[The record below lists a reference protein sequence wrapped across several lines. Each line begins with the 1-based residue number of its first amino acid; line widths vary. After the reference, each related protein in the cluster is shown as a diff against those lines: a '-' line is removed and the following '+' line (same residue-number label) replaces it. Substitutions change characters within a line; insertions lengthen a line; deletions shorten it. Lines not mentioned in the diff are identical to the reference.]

1 MGSTGHLIRLAAVIM
16 GVAASGP
23 LAAQQPAAVDFTRE
37 VQPILAKHCFQCH
50 GPSDAESGLRLS
62 SRDAALQPADSGLAA
77 MVPGDARASELI
89 RRVST
94 DEELER
100 MPPDGPGLSAEQ
112 IGVLR
117 RWIDQGAPWQD
128 HWAFRP
134 RQTPEPPEVAD
145 ADWVRNPIDAFILAR
160 LEQHGLKPAPPA
172 ERLAL
177 LRRAHFDLT
186 GLPPTPDA
194 VAEFLA
200 DDSPDAFEK
209 VVDRLL
215 DSPHYG
221 ERWGRHWLDLVR
233 FAETNSFERD
243 SVKPHAWR
251 YRDYVI
257 RSLNDD
263 KPYDQFLREQLAGDE
278 LPSPTADSVIATGF
292 YRLGVWDD
300 EPADRL
306 LATYDHL
313 DDLLTTVGQAFLGL
327 TVNCAR
333 CHDHKIDPITQ
344 HDYYGLLAFLHNLTP
359 MAKSGPQ
366 IEAPIVLADGQTGHA
381 LAVSE
386 RGPRAPETFVLLRG
400 NPQVRGA
407 AVEPSFPAILDSRP
421 AEIAKSA
428 ADAKT
433 SGRRRVLADWIA
445 SADNPL
451 TARAMANRIWQ
462 HHFGRGI
469 VRSPNNFG
477 QNGLPPTHPELLD
490 WLAGQ
495 LIDGGWRLKSMH
507 RLIMLSSTYRM
518 SSQSDAMAFERDP
531 ANDLFWRFDLRR
543 LSAEEIRDSVLAING
558 RLNPQ
563 MFGPGFFEEI
573 SAEVL
578 AGQSRPGD
586 GWGKSPPEQ
595 QARRAVY
602 IHVKRSLLT
611 PLLEAFDLADP
622 DGSCEARF
630 VTTQPAQAL
639 AMLNGKF
646 MNDQAAHFASRLR
659 REAPEGA
666 AAQVRRAWQ
675 LALGRDP
682 DEANEQRALAV
693 IEALQQHHGV
703 GPDEALNYYCLLVY
717 NLNEFLYLD

>member
-1 MGSTGHLIRLAAVIM
+1 MLGGAV
-16 GVAASGP
+16 
-23 LAAQQPAAVDFTRE
+23 AQEPATVDFARD
-37 VQPILAKHCFQCH
+37 VQPVLAKHCFQCH

-62 SRDAALQPADSGLAA
+62 SREAALQPADSGQSAI
-77 MVPGDARASELI
+77 VPGDAKSSELI
-89 RRVST
+89 RRISSD
-94 DEELER
+94 DEFER
-100 MPPDGPGLSAEQ
+100 MPPDEPPLTAEQ
-112 IGVLR
+112 IRVFR
-117 RWIDQGAPWQD
+117 RWIDQGANWQE
-128 HWAFRP
+128 HWAFQP
-134 RQTPEPPEVAD
+134 RRNPTPPAVAD

-160 LEQHGLKPAPPA
+160 LEANGLSPAPPS

-186 GLPPTPDA
+186 GLPPTPEA

-200 DDSPDAFEK
+200 DESPDAFER
-209 VVDRLL
+209 VVDGLL

-221 ERWGRHWLDLVR
+221 ERWARHWLDLVR

-257 RSLNDD
+257 RALNDD
-263 KPYDQFLREQLAGDE
+263 KPYDQFIREQLAGDE
-278 LPSPTADSVIATGF
+278 LPEPTADSIIATGF

-333 CHDHKIDPITQ
+333 CHDHKIDPFTQ
-344 HDYYGLLAFLHNLTP
+344 QDYYGLLAFFHNLTP
-359 MAKSGPQ
+359 MAKNGPQ
-366 IEAPIVLADGQTGHA
+366 IEVPIDLPDGQTGKA

-400 NPQVRGA
+400 NPQVKGE
-407 AVEPSFPAILDSRP
+407 AVAPSFPAVLDSRP
-421 AEIAKSA
+421 ATIVSPA
-428 ADAKT
+428 ADTKT
-433 SGRRRVLADWIA
+433 TGRRRVLADWLA
-445 SADNPL
+445 SPDNPL
-451 TARAMANRIWQ
+451 TARVMANRIWQ

-495 LIDGGWRLKSMH
+495 LIDHGWRLKAMH
-507 RLIMLSSTYRM
+507 RTIMLSNTYQM
-518 SSQSDAMAFERDP
+518 SSQGNAQALERDP

-543 LSAEEIRDSVLAING
+543 LSAEEVRDAVLAING

-563 MFGPGFFEEI
+563 MFGPGFYEEI

-586 GWGKSPPEQ
+586 GWGKSPPDE
-595 QARRAVY
+595 QARRSIY
-602 IHVKRSLLT
+602 IHAKRSLLT

-622 DGSCEARF
+622 DSTCEARF

-646 MNDQAAHFASRLR
+646 MNDQAAQFAVRLR
-659 REAPEGA
+659 REAGA
-666 AAQVRRAWQ
+666 DTAEQIRLAWQ
-675 LALGRDP
+675 LALGREP
-682 DEANEQRALAV
+682 DEAGQQHALAL
-693 IEALQQHHGV
+693 IETLQQRHGLE
-703 GPDEALNYYCLLVY
+703 PDAALNYYCLLVY

>member
-1 MGSTGHLIRLAAVIM
+1 M
-16 GVAASGP
+16 
-23 LAAQQPAAVDFTRE
+23 DFARE
-37 VQPILAKHCFQCH
+37 VQPVLAKHCFQCH

-62 SRDAALQPADSGLAA
+62 SREAALRPADSGLAA
-77 MVPGDARASELI
+77 IVPGDAKSSELI
-89 RRVST
+89 RRIAS
-94 DEELER
+94 ENEFER
-100 MPPDGPGLSAEQ
+100 MPPDEPPLTAEQ
-112 IGVLR
+112 IRILR
-117 RWIDQGAPWQD
+117 RWIDQGATWQE
-128 HWAFRP
+128 HWAFQP
-134 RQTPEPPEVAD
+134 RQSPSPPAVAD
-145 ADWVRNPIDAFILAR
+145 SDWVRNPIDAFILAR
-160 LEQHGLKPAPPA
+160 LEANGLAPAPPA
-172 ERLAL
+172 DRLAL

-186 GLPPTPDA
+186 GLPPTPEA
-194 VAEFLA
+194 VAEFLT
-200 DDSPDAFEK
+200 DDSPEAFER
-209 VVDRLL
+209 VVERLL

-221 ERWGRHWLDLVR
+221 ERWARHWLDLVR

-243 SVKPHAWR
+243 SIKPHAWR

-257 RSLNDD
+257 RALNDD
-263 KPYDQFLREQLAGDE
+263 KPYDQFVREQLAGDE
-278 LPSPTADSVIATGF
+278 LPEPTADSIIATGF

-313 DDLLTTVGQAFLGL
+313 DDLLATVGQAFLGL

-333 CHDHKIDPITQ
+333 CHDHKIDPFTQ
-344 HDYYGLLAFLHNLTP
+344 QDYYGLLAFFHNLTP
-359 MAKSGPQ
+359 MAKGGPQ
-366 IEAPIVLADGQTGHA
+366 VEVPIVLPDGQSGKA

-400 NPQVRGA
+400 NPQVKGE
-407 AVEPSFPAILDSRP
+407 AVAPSFPAVLDSRP
-421 AEIAKSA
+421 AAIAQPA

-433 SGRRRVLADWIA
+433 AGRRRVLADWLA
-445 SADNPL
+445 SPDNPL
-451 TARAMANRIWQ
+451 TSRVMANRIWQ

-495 LIDGGWRLKSMH
+495 LIDHGWRLKAMH
-507 RLIMLSSTYRM
+507 RTIMLSNTYQM
-518 SSQSDAMAFERDP
+518 SSQGNPQALERDP

-543 LSAEEIRDSVLAING
+543 LSAEEIRDAVLAING

-563 MFGPGFFEEI
+563 MYGPGFYEEI

-595 QARRAVY
+595 QARRSVY
-602 IHVKRSLLT
+602 IHAKRSLLT

-622 DGSCEARF
+622 DSTCEARF

-646 MNDQAAHFASRLR
+646 MNDQAARFATRLR
-659 REAPEGA
+659 REAGA
-666 AAQVRRAWQ
+666 DTAEQIRRAWQ
-675 LALGRDP
+675 LALGREP
-682 DEANEQRALAV
+682 DEADEQAALAL
-693 IEALQQHHGV
+693 IETLQQRHGV
-703 GPDEALNYYCLLVY
+703 EPDAALNYYCLLVY